1 MPFRFLALSV
11 ALLLGA
17 CATGDSP
24 QAVCARKASNDPQVR
39 ELSRQAMIQPL
50 QAWNYYPEIEFY
62 RRQANLR
69 CLQDKGLATPGGV
82 EPVMPSPY
90 R

>member
-1 MPFRFLALSV
+1 MPFRAFALCS

-17 CATGDSP
+17 CATDGSP
-24 QAVCARKASNDPQVR
+24 QAVCKRKASNDPQVR

-50 QAWNYYPEIEFY
+50 LAPNYYPQIEFY

-69 CLQDKGLATPGGV
+69 CLQEKGLATPGGV